1 MSYDIA
7 CVKRSFAEKCIKEN
21 INLGQIMEENSESI
35 PDLGDKSREAIKIF
49 LLYQDGS
56 KYEIEYQNDKDL
68 YFRHKEDES
77 VQVRLGEKIVFFK
90 SGFSCQWTILDTT
103 VLITLEQDTDIMRF
117 DFQDGQWG

>member
-1 MSYDIA
+1 
-7 CVKRSFAEKCIKEN
+7 
-21 INLGQIMEENSESI
+21 MEENSESI
-35 PDLGDKSREAIKIF
+35 PDLGDKSREAIKNF

-56 KYEIEYQNDKDL
+56 KYEVEYQNDKDL

-90 SGFSCQWTILDTT
+90 SGFSGQWTILDTT